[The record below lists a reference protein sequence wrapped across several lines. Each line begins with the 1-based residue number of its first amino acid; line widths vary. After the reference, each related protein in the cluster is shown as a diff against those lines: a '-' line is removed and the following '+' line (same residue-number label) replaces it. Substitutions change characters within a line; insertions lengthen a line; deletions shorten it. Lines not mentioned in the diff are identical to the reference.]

1 MNNAFSLPS
10 TAAGQRQNT
19 SLPAYKLSQKK
30 PKCSELSGDQLHAT
44 SKSQFL
50 TSYDSLVRFLI
61 KLVFLSVR
69 NSYNK
74 NCWKKKPGPA
84 IWLNKI

>member
-1 MNNAFSLPS
+1 MPDAEQCIQSAHRSASS

-19 SLPAYKLSQKK
+19 NLPAYRLSQKK
-30 PKCSELSGDQLHAT
+30 PKCSELLWDHLHAT
-44 SKSQFL
+44 SKPQLL

-61 KLVFLSVR
+61 KRAFLSVR

-74 NCWKKKPGPA
+74 NR
-84 IWLNKI
+84 